1 MTDAI
6 VVILSGNKATVYL
19 YGSVDLDDFKLAW
32 SDIDILGFQRSQN
45 YWRKQYGAYHP
56 HSRRI
61 RQGSCYGHL
70 CASEKR
76 RHYLPETAKPLSASS
91 SYHNNSASRRDNAGH
106 RYDGPALFDW
116 AHWSGDLTICHQ
128 LDHVV
133 INDSLA
139 VLAAIQRTVRAKF
152 VDQSH

>member
-19 YGSVDLDDFKLAW
+19 YGSVALDDFKLAW

-61 RQGSCYGHL
+61 RQGQL
-70 CASEKR
+70 LR
-76 RHYLPETAKPLSASS
+76 TPL
-91 SYHNNSASRRDNAGH
+91 HGRKLT
-106 RYDGPALFDW
+106 ALF
-116 AHWSGDLTICHQ
+116 AG
-128 LDHVV
+128 
-133 INDSLA
+133 N
-139 VLAAIQRTVRAKF
+139 
-152 VDQSH
+152 